1 MTMNEA
7 QEKRLEV
14 EVKFWVDDLVGMRQR
29 VLEAGG
35 VLHHPRVYERNI
47 RYDNAWKGLARQ
59 DKLLRLRQDSR
70 NVITFKGPAQNV
82 DVAQVKIREEL
93 EIEVDDFDTAA
104 AILQRLNFEP
114 VQVYEKYRETFQ
126 LGPVEVVLDE
136 MPYGNFLELEGD
148 EEGIVAAAHH
158 LGLDWSK
165 RILANYLYLLALVNQ
180 HYGLEIADLTFA
192 NFAGLDIAMPEVLKR
207 G

>member
-1 MTMNEA
+1 MTDN
-7 QEKRLEV
+7 KTTNLEV
-14 EVKFWVDDLVGMRQR
+14 EVKFLVVDLAAMRQR
-29 VLEAGG
+29 IEAAGG
-35 VLHHPRVYERNI
+35 VLHRGRVYERNI
-47 RYDNAWKGLARQ
+47 RYDNAWQGLMRQ

-93 EIEVDDFDTAA
+93 EIEVNDFDTAA
-104 AILQRLNFEP
+104 AILQRLGFEA

-136 MPYGNFLELEGD
+136 MPFGNFMELEG
-148 EEGIVAAAHH
+148 EEGEIVAAAAH
-158 LGLDWSK
+158 LGLDWEQ
-165 RILANYLYLLALVNQ
+165 RILANYLYLLSLVNN
-180 HYGLEIADLTFA
+180 HYGLTVTDLTFA
-192 NFAGLDIAMPEVLKR
+192 NFTGLDISMPDVLF

>member
-1 MTMNEA
+1 MVEMMNTTNN
-7 QEKRLEV
+7 LEV
-14 EVKFWVDDLVGMRQR
+14 EVKFLVDDLAGMRQR
-29 VLEAGG
+29 VVAAGG
-35 VLHHPRVYERNI
+35 VLHRGRVYERNI
-47 RYDNAWKGLARQ
+47 RYDNAWQGLARQ

-93 EIEVDDFDTAA
+93 EIEVNDFDTAA
-104 AILQRLNFEP
+104 AILHKLGFEA

-126 LGPVEVVLDE
+126 LGPVELVLDE
-136 MPYGNFLELEGD
+136 MPFGNFLELEG
-148 EEGIVAAAHH
+148 EEGEIIAAAHR
-158 LGLDWSK
+158 LGLDWNQ

-192 NFAGLDIAMPEVLKR
+192 NFAHLTISIANVLQK
-207 G
+207 